1 MQYLPEQ
8 GYGLCTFK
16 QGHDES
22 DAEKDVV
29 VGADAGR
36 PGNGIMSV
44 PDTDPDSADVDVGGR
59 AQVKYADE

>member
-16 QGHDES
+16 QGHEES

-29 VGADAGR
+29 FGAVADVRGPVIVGT
-36 PGNGIMSV
+36 V
-44 PDTDPDSADVDVGGR
+44 DTDPDSADVDPGGH
-59 AQVKYADE
+59 AQVKYGDQ